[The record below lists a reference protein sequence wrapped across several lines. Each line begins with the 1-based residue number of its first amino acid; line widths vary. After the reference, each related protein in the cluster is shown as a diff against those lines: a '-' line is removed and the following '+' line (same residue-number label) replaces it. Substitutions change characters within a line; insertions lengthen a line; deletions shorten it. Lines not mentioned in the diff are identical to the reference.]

1 VVCWLTVG
9 NAVYRCRLVCCV
21 RLLSA
26 LSCLLLRAGCFSQQL
41 HPAAAKLLVILC
53 IVFLRR
59 VVPEDMWMGSL
70 VRLTSVNEFELELE
84 TLPPK
89 NLLNLPHARA
99 KPKLS
104 LALSR
109 NGSSDLLIE

>member
-1 VVCWLTVG
+1 
-9 NAVYRCRLVCCV
+9 
-21 RLLSA
+21 
-26 LSCLLLRAGCFSQQL
+26 
-41 HPAAAKLLVILC
+41 
-53 IVFLRR
+53 
-59 VVPEDMWMGSL
+59 MWMGSL